1 MSVVIDYE
9 KFSWRYS
16 FDSSS
21 FKLNFV
27 KEFSKTLIDDA
38 SLYTVITAFVTFLHE
53 KQNVYVNAIREKID
67 SNIDKTFAIF
77 QKFVKFQN
85 QFFKK
90 LIKNLTT
97 HKNCDHAIDIK
108 NNEFFYD
115 FLYNLSNTKLIA
127 LRECLDDVLT
137 KNWIRHFVNSV
148 EISVVFVSKKNESFR
163 LCVDYR
169 DFNKI
174 TKKIVIFCL

>member
-1 MSVVIDYE
+1 M
-9 KFSWRYS
+9 
-16 FDSSS
+16 
-21 FKLNFV
+21 
-27 KEFSKTLIDDA
+27 TDDA
-38 SLYTVITAFVTFLHE
+38 SLYAIITAFIAFSHE
-53 KQNVYVNAIREKID
+53 KQSVHVNVIRERID
-67 SNIDKTFAIF
+67 SNIDETFAIF

-127 LRECLDDVLT
+127 LREYFDDVLT
-137 KNWIRHFVNSV
+137 KN
-148 EISVVFVSKKNESFR
+148 
-163 LCVDYR
+163 
-169 DFNKI
+169 
-174 TKKIVIFCL
+174 